1 MVANIAKFLNAL
13 LKIEIC
19 ADEIDAFNCF
29 YGVFIERQS
38 EWS

>member
-19 ADEIDAFNCF
+19 ADEI
-29 YGVFIERQS
+29 GVFYSVFVERQS
-38 EWS
+38 E